1 MATSHAKKAAKFI
14 SDPERVTRHDQTFWE
29 LREKRDIQAAMLPEW
44 EDLREHASEIK
55 EHTLTH
61 LADYLDEFSK
71 NLESNGVIVH
81 WAKDAQEFNET
92 AYSILADHSV
102 RKLVKSKSML
112 TEECEMNKYL
122 MAKGIDVVETDLGE
136 RILQLMDLK
145 PAHVVVP
152 AAHITRDEV
161 GELFERKGI
170 SKEIGNHDPTYLTQC
185 ARYSLRQ
192 EFIEAEAGMTG
203 CNFGVAA
210 TGDCVVCTNEGNAD
224 MSTSIPKLHIVS
236 MGIDKVVPNYESLA
250 VFQRLLIRSATGQ
263 PSVAFTS
270 QFRKARP
277 GGEMHVILVDNG
289 RSDIIANP
297 AHWRTAKCIR
307 CGACMNTCPVYR
319 RSMGYSYSYFIPGP
333 IGVNLGMLSNPKEH
347 SGNVSACSLCLS
359 CDMVCPVKVAPGSQ
373 IYHWRQELEGFGTE
387 NKEKKYMA
395 VGMTA
400 LYEHPTVYNIATR
413 SAHIA
418 NIVPQKLMDIKLN
431 PWSVG
436 HDMPR
441 FPKKPFHELYKQLM
455 EEENTEGKE

>member
-1 MATSHAKKAAKFI
+1 
-14 SDPERVTRHDQTFWE
+14 
-29 LREKRDIQAAMLPEW
+29 MLPEW

-136 RILQLMDLK
+136 RILQLMALK

-319 RSMGYSYSYFIPGP
+319 RSMGYSYSYFVPGP

-441 FPKKPFHELYKQLM
+441 FPKKPFHELYKQMM

>member
-1 MATSHAKKAAKFI
+1 
-14 SDPERVTRHDQTFWE
+14 
-29 LREKRDIQAAMLPEW
+29 
-44 EDLREHASEIK
+44 
-55 EHTLTH
+55 
-61 LADYLDEFSK
+61 
-71 NLESNGVIVH
+71 
-81 WAKDAQEFNET
+81 
-92 AYSILADHSV
+92 
-102 RKLVKSKSML
+102 
-112 TEECEMNKYL
+112 
-122 MAKGIDVVETDLGE
+122 
-136 RILQLMDLK
+136 
-145 PAHVVVP
+145 
-152 AAHITRDEV
+152 
-161 GELFERKGI
+161 
-170 SKEIGNHDPTYLTQC
+170 
-185 ARYSLRQ
+185 
-192 EFIEAEAGMTG
+192 
-203 CNFGVAA
+203 
-210 TGDCVVCTNEGNAD
+210 

-297 AHWRTAKCIR
+297 VHWRTAKCIR

-418 NIVPQKLMDIKLN
+418 NIVPQKLMDTKLN

-441 FPKKPFHELYKQLM
+441 FPKKPFHELYKQMM

>member
-14 SDPERVTRHDQTFWE
+14 SDPERVTRHDQTFWG
-29 LREKRDIQAAMLPEW
+29 LRGKRDIQAAMLPEW

-203 CNFGVAA
+203 CNFGIAA

-441 FPKKPFHELYKQLM
+441 FPKKPFHELYKQMM

>member
-14 SDPERVTRHDQTFWE
+14 SDPERVTRHDQTFWG

-236 MGIDKVVPNYESLA
+236 MGIDKIVPNYESLA

-307 CGACMNTCPVYR
+307 CGACMNTCPV
-319 RSMGYSYSYFIPGP
+319 YFIPGP

-441 FPKKPFHELYKQLM
+441 FPKKPFHELYKQMM

>member
-1 MATSHAKKAAKFI
+1 MQRKRQSL
-14 SDPERVTRHDQTFWE
+14 DQTFWG

-297 AHWRTAKCIR
+297 VHWRTAKCIR